1 MFWMK
6 ISKKLAIQAL
16 IKWFW
21 FNIFV
26 HDVEAR
32 LAKKLMHNIT
42 PSLE

>member
-21 FNIFV
+21 FSIFV
-26 HDVEAR
+26 HDVEAG
-32 LAKKLMHNIT
+32 KKTIA
-42 PSLE
+42 